1 MTNTTEETFQKEFK
15 KYQDAVSRVLNI
27 LKEDGYCG
35 GKTVKDYETIKA
47 FPDIFLQS
55 LERQAAAIINEIP
68 DNFYACCGCS
78 LKSMKERLTSK
89 YVRN

>member
-1 MTNTTEETFQKEFK
+1 MTQDIIKEFDK
-15 KYQDAVSRVLNI
+15 KFGLYTDKSPTRLWSPSWQ
-27 LKEDGYCG
+27 EW
-35 GKTVKDYETIKA
+35 KDIRE
-47 FPDIFLQS
+47 FLLQS